1 MVLLLFYASISIV
14 FSFLCSIWEAVL
26 LSITPSF
33 VNRELQAGTS
43 LGASLQEFKEDID
56 RPLSAILTLNTIA
69 HTVGAILVGKRAAE
83 IFDTGFSFLS
93 IPMETIVAIL
103 MTLAI
108 LLLSEIIP
116 KTLGANN
123 WRNLAGFTVKSLK
136 FIIFILTPFIWMS
149 MQITKRLKS
158 KDVKS
163 VLSRADFLAMANLG
177 KQSGALKENES
188 AIIENLLHLNK
199 LKAKD
204 IMTPRTMITMADQ
217 NMTLGEFYESHN
229 KMPPFSRIPIY
240 NENRDHITGLI
251 LKTEVLGGMLEG
263 RAEEKLESIK
273 RPLVF
278 VNDNKELGQLFEFLS
293 RNKSHISAVTDEY
306 GSVIGLVSLEDLFET
321 ILGFEIMDESDNI
334 ADLQQ
339 FARKKWKERAKKMGL
354 LVEPENDGGEEQP
367 L

>member
-1 MVLLLFYASISIV
+1 MALLLFYASISIV

-33 VNRELQAGTS
+33 VNREVQEGTQ
-43 LGASLQEFKEDID
+43 LGADLQEFKKDID

-69 HTVGAILVGKRAAE
+69 HTVGAILVGKQAAAE
-83 IFDTGFSFLS
+83 FGSGHS
-93 IPMETIVAIL
+93 ILGIPTESIVAVV
-103 MTLAI
+103 MTLLI

-116 KTLGANN
+116 KTIGANN

-149 MQITKRLKS
+149 MQITKRMKS

-163 VLSRADFLAMANLG
+163 VLSRADFLAMASLG
-177 KQSGALKENES
+177 KKSGALKENES

-204 IMTPRTMITMADQ
+204 IMTPRTMMMMTDE
-217 NMTLGEFYESHN
+217 NMTLGEFYESQN

-240 NENRDHITGLI
+240 NENRDDITGFI

-263 RAEEKLESIK
+263 KQDEKLASIK
-273 RPLVF
+273 RKLVL

-306 GSVIGLVSLEDLFET
+306 GSVIGLVTLEDLFET

-339 FARKKWKERAKKMGL
+339 FARKKWEERAKKMGL
-354 LVEPENDGGEEQP
+354 VVNPEDDNVGEK
-367 L
+367 